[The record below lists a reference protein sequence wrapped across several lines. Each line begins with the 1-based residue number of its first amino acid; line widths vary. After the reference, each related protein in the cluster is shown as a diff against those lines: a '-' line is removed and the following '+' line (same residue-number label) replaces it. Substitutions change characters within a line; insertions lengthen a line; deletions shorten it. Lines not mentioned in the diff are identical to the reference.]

1 MTDIVMKIKRSEY
14 LEMKRVQNRLAQ
26 LVQENETLRQEIETL
41 KQERAVYS
49 KTETA
54 ENKKKG
60 ANK

>member
-1 MTDIVMKIKRSEY
+1 MADLVMKIKRSEY

-26 LVQENETLRQEIETL
+26 ENETLRQEIETL
-41 KQERAVYS
+41 KQERANYS
-49 KTETA
+49 KTETV